1 MAQLPTEV
9 HSAARTALAASPAS
23 ARVPQIRG
31 IEQDVKRLTRA
42 ANRAKKLAAAAVAD
56 EEVEEYFDAPTGAPE
71 TGVAVSGL
79 LSSVSSTPVGLTPAP
94 LITPSASTTPGDTP
108 GIRSPLVSLASP
120 SPPPVPQDPPS
131 APPVSLLCRVFDALM
146 VVFVSG

>member
-1 MAQLPTEV
+1 M
-9 HSAARTALAASPAS
+9 
-23 ARVPQIRG
+23 
-31 IEQDVKRLTRA
+31 KRLTRA

-71 TGVAVSGL
+71 TGVAVLGL
-79 LSSVSSTPVGLTPAP
+79 LSSVSSTLVGLTPAP

-120 SPPPVPQDPPS
+120 SPLPV
-131 APPVSLLCRVFDALM
+131 L
-146 VVFVSG
+146 